1 MPADARLWRL
11 RRQGGFTL
19 VEVLVSIAVLGV
31 VVLPLMGIFTQSLR
45 SVQAGRVQVTAA
57 FHAQRLMDEFILADA
72 AGRTT
77 LPRTT
82 IAGDSTFSFE
92 RAVRTHP
99 TGLTEVVI
107 TVFWQQGA
115 LARSLRVVSLV
126 APR

>member
-57 FHAQRLMDEFILADA
+57 FHAQRLMDDFILADA

-82 IAGDSTFSFE
+82 IDSTFSFE

-99 TGLTEVVI
+99 TGLTEAVI

>member
-1 MPADARLWRL
+1 MPEGARLWRL
-11 RRQGGFTL
+11 GRQGGFTL

-45 SVQAGRVQVTAA
+45 SVQAGRTQVTAA
-57 FHAQRLMDEFILADA
+57 FHAQRLMDDFVLADA

-82 IAGDSTFSFE
+82 IDGTFSFE

-99 TGLTEVVI
+99 ATGLTEVVI
-107 TVFWQQGA
+107 IVYWQQGA
-115 LARSLRVVSLV
+115 IPRTLRVVSLL